1 MKNSKSKNIHDSVG
15 NYYASN
21 RAAAFMKYNNDN
33 KSDGDWIRD
42 LNFKRRSVWPVLRV
56 HSFYWANC
64 GCEP

>member
-1 MKNSKSKNIHDSVG
+1 MESPTHDCVCS
-15 NYYASN
+15 
-21 RAAAFMKYNNDN
+21 FDKTKYNNDN